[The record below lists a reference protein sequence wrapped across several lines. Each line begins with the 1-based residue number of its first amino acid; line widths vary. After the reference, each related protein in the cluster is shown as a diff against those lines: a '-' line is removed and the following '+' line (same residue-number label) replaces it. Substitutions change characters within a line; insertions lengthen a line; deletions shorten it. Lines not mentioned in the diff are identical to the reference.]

1 MLYVTKADG
10 SKQLFDKEKIFY
22 TCIRLGLTVEQA
34 KKVSDEIERKAY
46 DGIHTRKILDMVFK
60 LASQYKPNL
69 KFRIDLKESIS
80 LLRSKPD
87 FEKFVEKILK
97 TLGYETKT
105 NLIIEGKC
113 IEHEI
118 DVIAKNE
125 KELLMVEV
133 KHHVNPHVPVPLD
146 VFLEV
151 NSAFQDIKDGFELK
165 KHDFN
170 FTNVLIVCN
179 TKASQHAM
187 KYGICKGIK
196 FIAWKYPKE
205 NSLET
210 LIEKYKL
217 YPITILKNIEIEEAY
232 KLCDAGILTLK
243 DLISSNANEISVKT
257 KINQKRIEE
266 LQKIAIKVG

>member
-1 MLYVTKADG
+1 MLYVIKADG

-22 TCIRLGLTVEQA
+22 TCIRLGLTVQQA
-34 KKVSDEIERKAY
+34 KKVSDEIERKIY
-46 DGIHTRKILDMVFK
+46 DGIHTRKILGMVFK
-60 LASQYKPNL
+60 LASEYKPDL
-69 KFRIDLKESIS
+69 KFIMGLKESIS

-87 FEKFVEKILK
+87 FEKFIEKILK
-97 TLGYETKT
+97 NLGYETKT

-118 DVIAKNE
+118 DIIAKSE
-125 KELLMVEV
+125 KEFLMVEV
-133 KHHVNPHVPVPLD
+133 KHHVNPHEPVPLD
-146 VFLEV
+146 IFLKV
-151 NSAFQDIKDGFELK
+151 NSVFQDIKEGFELK
-165 KHDFN
+165 KHNFN

-179 TKASQHAM
+179 TKVSQHAM
-187 KYGICKGIK
+187 RYGTCKGIK

-205 NSLET
+205 NSLEI

-217 YPITILKNIEIEEAY
+217 YPITILKSIEIEETY

-243 DLISSNANEISVKT
+243 DLINSNPNEISIKT

-266 LQKIAIKVG
+266 LQKIAIKVS